1 MDAEE
6 EGQMRLAAFI
16 LITYF
21 LANLLMLPAHAGE
34 RGRGHGGG
42 WGHHNPGPRYYP
54 RVPNGTEF
62 WGGVVGGMIGG
73 WLSRPEPPAV
83 VIVPPPPVVVERT
96 PEWCA
101 ANYQSYNWETGTFT
115 SFDGRTIRCP

>member
-1 MDAEE
+1 MKF
-6 EGQMRLAAFI
+6 AAFI
-16 LITYF
+16 LLT
-21 LANLLMLPAHAGE
+21 LLMLPAYAGE
-34 RGRGHGGG
+34 RGRGHGWG
-42 WGHHNPGPRYYP
+42 GHHNGPRYYP

-73 WLSRPEPPAV
+73 WLSRPEPPV
-83 VIVPPPPVVVERT
+83 VVVPPPVIVQPRT